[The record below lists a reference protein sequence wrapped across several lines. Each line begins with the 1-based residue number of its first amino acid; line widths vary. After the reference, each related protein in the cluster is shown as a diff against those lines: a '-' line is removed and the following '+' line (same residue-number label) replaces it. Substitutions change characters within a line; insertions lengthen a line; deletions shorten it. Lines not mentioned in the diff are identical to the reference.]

1 MYLEALNVRPRSG
14 KSGLLTKTCPG
25 GLRGTL
31 LIMKF
36 TAILMFI
43 ACLQASAKTNAQ
55 TITLSGKNVPLE
67 KVFREIKKQ
76 SGYDFWYENKLLRKA
91 KNVDLKLN
99 NLAIEMALELCF
111 RDQPLTYRIVDK
123 TIVVRAKPKMPED
136 SSEKPADPLP
146 PIDIK
151 GRITDEDGNPL
162 VGASVKLKGVAGGTT
177 TDTNGN
183 FTLEAPGPGGVL
195 VVSFVGYETIEMPAS
210 KSGTTNIVLKL
221 VENKIEEVVVT
232 ALGIKRQEKQLGY
245 AVQKV
250 KSEAVQTVK
259 GVDVATSLTG
269 QVSGLVIKNSTEFFA
284 RPTVQL
290 RGEGALLVVDGV
302 AYGNMTLRDI
312 PTDDIEIARQNT
324 DAAKRRA
331 LAAAL
336 PRDGREATNFN
347 LVQNAQR
354 YYYAGQ
360 TPPMNIFN
368 PFAWNEFIKAWKR
381 GDYKKK

>member
-269 QVSGLVIKNSTEFFA
+269 
-284 RPTVQL
+284 
-290 RGEGALLVVDGV
+290 
-302 AYGNMTLRDI
+302 
-312 PTDDIEIARQNT
+312 
-324 DAAKRRA
+324 
-331 LAAAL
+331 
-336 PRDGREATNFN
+336 
-347 LVQNAQR
+347 
-354 YYYAGQ
+354 
-360 TPPMNIFN
+360 
-368 PFAWNEFIKAWKR
+368 
-381 GDYKKK
+381 